1 MDSTEEVTGSLVL
14 AGGEAAILSELVEE
28 WLDQVPRPIQMLVI
42 ITRLF
47 AAPLEWNRNA
57 FVHILQGIDDSRLGI
72 EAGRQP
78 RWDHARQL
86 DASRAAAPLA
96 PVNC

>member
-72 EAGRQP
+72 ESWSATTVGPCPAIRCVSRSSPAGTG
-78 RWDHARQL
+78 
-86 DASRAAAPLA
+86 
-96 PVNC
+96 